1 MAATAIPRL
10 RLSAFADSFSRAGR
24 TGRTYSYKACLFSG
38 LDRNVSSHHTP
49 GEGDEDLFVSKNQD
63 VCLKHDLIGE
73 RKCKTINGTL
83 QHKLLRDKNV
93 FFNKVVISKKLSE
106 AATNSERKRP
116 NRSNINEK
124 PIVSLENESMSIV
137 EDIEPVEYFEMG
149 KLDLYGKQESYIQ
162 QIESHLL
169 ESNCHAELPAQ
180 PLTEPYSTEHFDGVD
195 GLKSSHDTF
204 FTSGIF
210 DSTKGSMQFG
220 DGADTLS
227 DDLSSI
233 RDEMKSTIKKKAYQA
248 LAARQFVLEMKAFI
262 FLLLCSSLNLLS
274 YKVATTERSLT
285 ALQLRRKL
293 IGKHFP
299 PDMVEAIIIDLQ
311 SSGIQSDS
319 DYAESFSRSRWL
331 SLSWGPK
338 KIKSALM
345 HRGVSRSDAER
356 ALQHIFSDT
365 DKMEEEK
372 KWGMSDSARAHLM
385 AQATKKWLQ
394 GGNVS
399 FQTRK
404 TRMIWWLQY
413 RGFNWDVINPMLK
426 ELQAKYPV
434 H

>member
-248 LAARQFVLEMKAFI
+248 LAAR
-262 FLLLCSSLNLLS
+262 
-274 YKVATTERSLT
+274 SLT